1 MSAQELSDVT
11 LALVDTDVLSCW
23 ESKVKLGLECSLL
36 LKHSKGKVTTTLQF
50 SAPTASSSD
59 SQAVKK
65 KKKTKKSAK
74 QKRTKMNAK
83 KLEALLAYQKRL
95 VEERGLPPSRLML
108 QHAAVETS
116 SAAAAPVPEPGQ
128 VSETDFKCE
137 QCDFSSKSKRGLK
150 MHTSR
155 IHKDNQ
161 KPGVE
166 HGEPE
171 DLRDNEQEKSLN
183 VSQRSQSRD
192 QSFAN
197 AVLSSTLK
205 ESVNDSVN
213 DNCTVK
219 CDQPGCH
226 QGFPHEEALKVHL
239 YDKHGLPKKCPGC
252 DLTYF
257 CYGASRRCWRKD
269 LGIE

>member
-65 KKKTKKSAK
+65 KKTKISAK

-116 SAAAAPVPEPGQ
+116 SAAAAPVPEHGQ

-150 MHTSR
+150 THTSR

-161 KPGVE
+161 KPGVK

-171 DLRDNEQEKSLN
+171 DLRDKEQEKSLN

-239 YDKHGLPKKCPGC
+239 CDKHGLPKKCPGC
-252 DLTYF
+252 DLVF
-257 CYGASRRCWRKD
+257 SCYGALGRCARAH
-269 LGIE
+269 LGIK

>member
-65 KKKTKKSAK
+65 KKTKISAK

-95 VEERGLPPSRLML
+95 VEEHML

-116 SAAAAPVPEPGQ
+116 SAAPVPEPGQ

-150 MHTSR
+150 THTSR

-171 DLRDNEQEKSLN
+171 DLRDKEQEKSLN
-183 VSQRSQSRD
+183 VSQRSQSRN
-192 QSFAN
+192 QSFAS

-205 ESVNDSVN
+205 DSVNDSVN
-213 DNCTVK
+213 DNRTA
-219 CDQPGCH
+219 Q
-226 QGFPHEEALKVHL
+226 
-239 YDKHGLPKKCPGC
+239 
-252 DLTYF
+252 
-257 CYGASRRCWRKD
+257 
-269 LGIE
+269 

>member
-11 LALVDTDVLSCW
+11 LALVDTNVLSCW

-65 KKKTKKSAK
+65 KKTKISAK

-83 KLEALLAYQKRL
+83 KLEALLAYQK
-95 VEERGLPPSRLML
+95 LML

-116 SAAAAPVPEPGQ
+116 SAAPVPEPGQ

-150 MHTSR
+150 THTSR

-161 KPGVE
+161 KPDVK

-171 DLRDNEQEKSLN
+171 DLRDQEQEKSLN

-205 ESVNDSVN
+205 ENVNDSVN

-239 YDKHGLPKKCPGC
+239 CDKHGLPKKCPGC
-252 DLTYF
+252 DLVF
-257 CYGASRRCWRKD
+257 SCYGALGRCWRTH
-269 LGIE
+269 LGIK

>member
-1 MSAQELSDVT
+1 
-11 LALVDTDVLSCW
+11 
-23 ESKVKLGLECSLL
+23 
-36 LKHSKGKVTTTLQF
+36 
-50 SAPTASSSD
+50 
-59 SQAVKK
+59 
-65 KKKTKKSAK
+65 
-74 QKRTKMNAK
+74 MNAK

-116 SAAAAPVPEPGQ
+116 SVAAAPFPEPGQ

-137 QCDFSSKSKRGLK
+137 QCDFSSKSKRGLET
-150 MHTSR
+150 HTSR

-161 KPGVE
+161 KPDVK

-171 DLRDNEQEKSLN
+171 DLRDKEQEKSLN

-205 ESVNDSVN
+205 DSVNDSVN
-213 DNCTVK
+213 DNRTA
-219 CDQPGCH
+219 Q
-226 QGFPHEEALKVHL
+226 
-239 YDKHGLPKKCPGC
+239 
-252 DLTYF
+252 
-257 CYGASRRCWRKD
+257 
-269 LGIE
+269 